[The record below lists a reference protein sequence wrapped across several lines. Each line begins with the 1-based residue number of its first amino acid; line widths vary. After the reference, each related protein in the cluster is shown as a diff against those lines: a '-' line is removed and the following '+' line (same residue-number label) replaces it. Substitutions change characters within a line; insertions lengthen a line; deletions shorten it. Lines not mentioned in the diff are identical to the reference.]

1 MPPREKLMKKTR
13 LIRVI
18 VLISVVLLS
27 CLGFLGYFGIKTM
40 RRTHLRSEARKAFA
54 AEDWK
59 KAERLLNEYVGKD
72 PDSEEDFVRL
82 AQVYHHFG
90 NTGEEMLC
98 WYKASTLNPLKPEYW
113 DSYTTSATNA
123 REFSHFYS
131 AFSRKSALNAKQT
144 PKEMMLY
151 LISAVMT
158 DHSREA
164 EKYYER
170 IHKAD
175 PKFFQKDD
183 LGRFTEFLVTAAK
196 HSADERSKIL
206 EQGIQSDD
214 PVVRLESILQRL
226 VELELSGGNT
236 ESVDEQEETL
246 LKQAVELNRFAATP
260 LLVSFY
266 FSRLKFDSVI
276 KTAEPFLAD
285 IPHLQLALVYAE
297 SCVYGAQPEK
307 LKPLAQKFHT
317 LGLRHSI
324 LASYFDALYQFSL
337 GMEGKRNTE
346 LAGLMQKVGS
356 VVQTDLANLV
366 NLQIA
371 LNNDSLEK
379 ICTTFETIMK
389 NPPFHSVQG
398 RARLAVRQYLWDKIN
413 ENPALADDPRVAKL
427 VQLLAGPGVEDP
439 FLMRLKISDM
449 RKRNVLTRQDLQENL
464 EAFPDDP
471 YLLEVAAEFELF
483 NGNPEQCLDYVERF
497 YQLEENPRSNT
508 FDLLHM
514 LALELTGKIDEATKE
529 YTALVEN
536 NEMNRGLLYRYL
548 MFCIDHKRG
557 EELTKMADRL
567 DASKEPDLKALAPFF
582 RAEEMFLQGK
592 TDEALSLLETAKTD
606 QPDFELHAADKF
618 STCGKVDQAL
628 SRYLALVGRHPDQRV
643 ILANIAGLKMAKG
656 KKDEALSYAKQAW
669 ETNHDDGIAQ
679 FVYAKMLAEN
689 GQYQEAEKVLRIP
702 NHKVELPDEI
712 MNLWTDIM
720 HHAIEDSLANQRYMQ
735 AEEQCKHLL
744 IFAPDDAFAIE
755 SREKAR
761 KRVGAR
767 SSEKRNESPQPAGQK
782 P

>member
-1 MPPREKLMKKTR
+1 MKKTR
-13 LIRVI
+13 LILVI
-18 VLISVVLLS
+18 VLVSVILLS
-27 CLGFLGYFGIKTM
+27 CLGFLGYFGIKAM
-40 RRTHLRSEARKAFA
+40 RRTHLRSEARKAFD

-59 KAERLLNEYVGKD
+59 KAERLLNEYVARD

-82 AQVYHHFG
+82 AQVCHHLG

-98 WYKASTLNPLKPEYW
+98 WHKASTLNPLKPEYW
-113 DSYTTSATNA
+113 DSYTTCAMNA

-131 AFSRKSALNAKQT
+131 SFSRKSALNAKQT
-144 PKEMMLY
+144 PREIMLY

-158 DHSREA
+158 DHAREA

-183 LGRFTEFLVTAAK
+183 LGRFTELLVTYANR
-196 HSADERSKIL
+196 SADERSKIF
-206 EQGIQSDD
+206 EQGMKSDD

-226 VELELSGGNT
+226 VNLELSGGNT
-236 ESVDEQEETL
+236 ESVNEQEETL
-246 LKQAVELNRFAATP
+246 LKQAVELNRFVATP
-260 LLVSFY
+260 LLASFY

-276 KTAEPFLAD
+276 ETAEPFLAD
-285 IPHLQLALVYAE
+285 IPHIQLALVYAE

-317 LGLRHSI
+317 LGLRHRI
-324 LASYFDALYQFSL
+324 LASYFDALYDFTQGL
-337 GMEGKRNTE
+337 EKNDD
-346 LAGLMQKVGS
+346 LAKHMQETRD
-356 VVQTDLANLV
+356 VVQTNLANLIS
-366 NLQIA
+366 LQIA
-371 LNNDSLEK
+371 LNNDSWEK
-379 ICTTFETIMK
+379 TCTTFETIMK
-389 NPPFHSVQG
+389 KPPFNNIQE

-679 FVYAKMLAEN
+679 FVYAQVLAAN
-689 GQYQEAEKVLRIP
+689 GQYQDAEKVLRIP
-702 NHKVELPDEI
+702 NHKVELPEEV
-712 MNLWTDIM
+712 MNLWMDIM

-767 SSEKRNESPQPAGQK
+767 SSEKRNESPQAAGQK